1 MDTERRREELEK
13 KRQKLAELRR
23 AREERRTASTASVA
37 TSATSTAPS
46 GLSTG
51 TPSSSID
58 FAPGSGSVSVSA
70 PIARRPDLDA
80 LVSSLLDRPASASSR
95 SPALSTTT
103 SEQQHSHIHHSP
115 LSSIAS
121 SPIRPASAASES
133 ASASAHALGTTS
145 ATPLIQATT
154 VAQLDN
160 GVQSVPP
167 AKPSL
172 SLQPSDIVIL
182 DLPPVERVLYSK
194 EMQTDDI
201 EIQTQDDHDFPLHSR
216 ERAASASTNA
226 AATST
231 SQIADL
237 AQAETASAPAPVT
250 LTEDDIRQLI
260 SSTEFSSFVDSSSR
274 LMEKALTVAEQFDF
288 LRDYTIDSE
297 RTGGETDLAPA
308 KFVTTFNHDQFTKGR
323 TISSLSWNPRFP
335 ELFAAAYTKS
345 VLPTTESDGLVLVWN
360 LLMPTRPEFVLTCQ
374 SEVRT
379 IRFSD
384 FHPHLII
391 GGTYSGQ
398 VALWDTRSKS
408 RNPVLKTPLS
418 ASGHTH
424 PVTCCALVGTEHAHQ
439 LLTSA
444 SDGTI
449 CTWQLDMLAQPQ
461 EILELNIPPAF
472 ALMSREASNSRSNL
486 IAFPSVAA
494 SAPVKSDSLSRYD
507 RATSKAGVVDHYA
520 GHSAPHGLD
529 NQVMADPEGR
539 SRNRD
544 GAHRAQHLHNLHPA
558 VFASVDGSGHLDLWN
573 LNQDTELYVSR
584 IRVAHRALNKVSFS
598 KDGRRLLV
606 GSADGQVYQYD
617 LADHFLPHDDDWIKF
632 QQALVEMEA
641 LENERR
647 SAHGS
652 AAAW

>member
-1 MDTERRREELEK
+1 MDRF
-13 KRQKLAELRR
+13 
-23 AREERRTASTASVA
+23 AS
-37 TSATSTAPS
+37 
-46 GLSTG
+46 
-51 TPSSSID
+51 
-58 FAPGSGSVSVSA
+58 
-70 PIARRPDLDA
+70 
-80 LVSSLLDRPASASSR
+80 
-95 SPALSTTT
+95 
-103 SEQQHSHIHHSP
+103 Q
-115 LSSIAS
+115 
-121 SPIRPASAASES
+121 
-133 ASASAHALGTTS
+133 
-145 ATPLIQATT
+145 
-154 VAQLDN
+154 
-160 GVQSVPP
+160 
-167 AKPSL
+167 
-172 SLQPSDIVIL
+172 
-182 DLPPVERVLYSK
+182 ERVLYSK

-494 SAPVKSDSLSRYD
+494 SAPGEVGLTCFALPPNETASLWIGTEHGTVYHVSRYD

-520 GHSAPHGLD
+520 GHSAPVTALAFHSDHAGSFSDLFLTCSMDWTIKLWRIRKAGAATATAPTALSTSTTVPISGTLSSTSMNAPVAPLFSFLD
-529 NQVMADPEGR
+529 VGDYVFDVAWSPV
-539 SRNRD
+539 
-544 GAHRAQHLHNLHPA
+544 HPA